1 MHATQSDSLPE
12 AHRGRSTNFPIVPLG
27 EIPASGSLVDKSK
40 FRPVVL
46 VVDKEP
52 AVADSLVATLHRSGY
67 AAIAAYDGKD
77 ALETALL
84 VPPEVVI
91 ADVELPELDGVA
103 LAIALKSVI
112 PDCKILLLSE
122 KEAAPDLPASA
133 SRGAHEFE
141 VLKKPTCL
149 RMYRHAWSRE
159 KTDSAA
165 RKAAGKF
172 LIFD

>member
-1 MHATQSDSLPE
+1 M
-12 AHRGRSTNFPIVPLG
+12 
-27 EIPASGSLVDKSK
+27 VDKGG

-91 ADVELPELDGVA
+91 TDVELPGLNGIELA
-103 LAIALKSVI
+103 LALKSTI
-112 PDCKILLLSE
+112 PDCRILLLSE
-122 KEAAPDLPASA
+122 EKSSSELPASA
-133 SRGAHEFE
+133 SLRAHEFE
-141 VLKKPTCL
+141 VLNKAIKPSDLFAHVSACL
-149 RMYRHAWSRE
+149 E
-159 KTDSAA
+159 P
-165 RKAAGKF
+165 RKANLA
-172 LIFD
+172 D